1 MVRTWEMTSEESV
14 DDKRDSGTSG
24 TNKASLCI
32 VCCCQ
37 LFGRKGERLENHKA
51 AVLKLTGREV

>member
-1 MVRTWEMTSEESV
+1 MTSEEFV

-24 TNKASLCI
+24 TNNESLCI

-37 LFGRKGERLENHKA
+37 LFGRKDERLENHKA